1 MPRRLAAASPAALT
15 AVLAAILLAV
25 LSGCSGGPTTVPALT
40 GAGGSTGIGTGTG
53 TGIGGGASAAAP
65 ALHWHPCPPEVD
77 GQSYSGPL
85 QCAMLQVPL
94 NYANP
99 AGRKISLALS
109 ELPATAPASRQQGVL
124 LVNPGGPG
132 GSGLALPTEVAAVLS
147 PAVAADYDI
156 IGFDTRGVGSSVPAL
171 TCDPSF
177 FSKPRPD
184 YVPSSPAAEQVM
196 IGRARMYAADCEKK
210 FGWLLPYMTSADI
223 ARDMDSI
230 RVALGRRGI
239 NYLGYSYGTY
249 LGQVYATLFPG
260 RIRRMV
266 LDSVVDPDGAWYADN
281 IMQDYAFQGRM
292 DAFFTWVSA
301 NDDVYHL
308 GGSQAA
314 VAAAWSR
321 AMATLESRPITG
333 PDGPLVGPDELS
345 DTFLAGGY
353 DESLWPDLASALATF
368 VSRGNGGDLVS
379 LYEAFGK
386 QNENEFAVYNAV
398 DCSDVN
404 WPRNWAV
411 WNSQNSRVYAKAPF
425 ETWGNVWF
433 NAACAFWPVKGPARP
448 MHIRGAGLPPILM
461 LQGTLDGATPY
472 QGALVARKLLPS
484 ARMVVVEGG
493 GNHGQSLA
501 SPPNRCVLG
510 YLNRYLG
517 NGELP
522 HGSGQV
528 SATCPAMPAPAA

>member
-1 MPRRLAAASPAALT
+1 MRARLRVALT
-15 AVLAAILLAV
+15 AVLTAVLLAMV
-25 LSGCSGGPTTVPALT
+25 AGCSGGPTTSPAIT
-40 GAGGSTGIGTGTG
+40 STSGNGDVGIGV
-53 TGIGGGASAAAP
+53 GGAASAKAP
-65 ALHWHPCPPEVD
+65 ALHWHSCPPELD

-85 QCAMLQVPL
+85 LCAMLQVPL
-94 NYANP
+94 NYAQP

-132 GSGLALPTEVAAVLS
+132 GSGLTLPTEVAAVLS

-177 FSKPRPD
+177 FSKPRPN
-184 YVPSSPAAEQVM
+184 YVPSSPAAEQVL
-196 IGRARMYAADCEKK
+196 IGRARMYADDCESR

-230 RVALGRRGI
+230 RVALGQRQI

-249 LGQVYATLFPG
+249 LGQVYGTLFPG
-260 RIRRMV
+260 RVRRMV
-266 LDSVVDPDGAWYADN
+266 LDSVVDPEGAWYADN

-292 DAFFTWVSA
+292 NAFFQWVAA
-301 NDDVYHL
+301 NEGVYHL
-308 GGSQAA
+308 GGSEAA
-314 VAAAWSR
+314 VAAAWGR
-321 AMATLESRPITG
+321 AVTSVQARPIAG
-333 PDGPLVGPDELS
+333 PSGPVIGPDELS

-353 DESLWPDLASALATF
+353 DESLWPDLAAALAAF
-368 VSRGNGGDLVS
+368 VNRGVGDDLMT
-379 LYEAFGK
+379 LYQAFGK

-404 WPRNWAV
+404 WPRSWAT
-411 WNSQNSRVYAKAPF
+411 WNAQNSRVYAKAPF

-433 NAACAFWPVKGPARP
+433 NAACAFWPVKGPAAP
-448 MHIRGAGLPPILM
+448 MRIRGAGLPPILM

-472 QGALVARKLLPS
+472 RGALVARTLLPS

-501 SPPNRCVLG
+501 TPPNPCVLG

-522 HGSGQV
+522 RGIGQV